1 MEKRHVRSEEKKE
14 ERNKNEGIK
23 EKKIIRPLRSG
34 SDLEVGENGNNNGT
48 KLYFCSSFGI
58 DRFLRFYRVF
68 DEL

>member
-1 MEKRHVRSEEKKE
+1 MKE
-14 ERNKNEGIK
+14 QK
-23 EKKIIRPLRSG
+23 KKIIRPLRSG

-68 DEL
+68 NEL

>member
-1 MEKRHVRSEEKKE
+1 MRKRKKKKI
-14 ERNKNEGIK
+14 RMKK
-23 EKKIIRPLRSG
+23 QKKKIIRPLRSG

-68 DEL
+68 NEL

>member
-1 MEKRHVRSEEKKE
+1 MRKRKKKK
-14 ERNKNEGIK
+14 NKNEQK
-23 EKKIIRPLRSG
+23 KKIIRPLRSG

-48 KLYFCSSFGI
+48 KLYFYSSFGI

>member
-1 MEKRHVRSEEKKE
+1 MRKRKKKK
-14 ERNKNEGIK
+14 NKNEQK
-23 EKKIIRPLRSG
+23 KKIIRPLRSG